1 MLFNA
6 RTLKRIE
13 TGEITLAFR
22 VWRKPTVRQGG
33 SLRTPVGVLAIGSVT
48 ELSADDISD
57 DDVETAG
64 FRTRDELLSSLE
76 PHADRALYR
85 IEFGLAGADPR
96 VALRE
101 DDRLSSLDVE
111 AIRTALDRLDDLSP
125 AKPWTMAALSA
136 IADKDGC
143 TAAEISSLLGMEKL
157 ALKRNIRKLK
167 ELGLTESLQSGY
179 RLSPRGRA
187 LLRAL

>member
-48 ELSADDISD
+48 ELSADGISD

-64 FRTRDELLSSLE
+64 FRTRDELFSSLE

-85 IEFGLAGADPR
+85 IEFRLAGADPR

-101 DDRLSSLDVE
+101 DDTLSSLDVE
-111 AIRTALDRLDDLSP
+111 TIQTALKRLDDLSP
-125 AKPWTMAALSA
+125 AKPWTMTALAA

-143 TAAEISSLLGMEKL
+143 TAAEISSLLEMEKP